1 MSKVNFY
8 RNTAKIVKNN
18 APKTPKMAPE
28 NMAAQNLVD
37 LGKRESRRND
47 YGPKSSENE
56 TFWSEFLLS
65 VISGIVKLKNRSK
78 LRPKRSSWQPCRT
91 HTGQGSHGIIMI

>member
-47 YGPKSSENE
+47 YGPKSSENQ

-65 VISGIVKLKNRSK
+65 VVFARRIFGRSQTQK
-78 LRPKRSSWQPCRT
+78 S
-91 HTGQGSHGIIMI
+91 

>member
-1 MSKVNFY
+1 MLHVIIVFGNLVYKNELEWMSKVNFY

-37 LGKRESRRND
+37 LGKRESSGND
-47 YGPKSSENE
+47 YGPKSSEN
-56 TFWSEFLLS
+56 
-65 VISGIVKLKNRSK
+65 
-78 LRPKRSSWQPCRT
+78 
-91 HTGQGSHGIIMI
+91 